1 MLFYQ
6 QTAED
11 TLRELSSSIEG
22 ISKYQ
27 ASERLKKYG
36 PNEIK
41 LKGEPLWKK
50 LIEPFANVFMA
61 VLFVAVLISFWHN
74 AVLDA
79 IIILVI
85 MLTSAA
91 I

>member
-6 QTAED
+6 RTAED
-11 TLRELSSSIEG
+11 SLTELSSSIEG
-22 ISKYQ
+22 ISKHQ

-36 PNEIK
+36 TNEIQIT
-41 LKGEPLWKK
+41 GEPLWKK

-61 VLFVAVLISFWHN
+61 VLFVAVLISFWHH

-85 MLTSAA
+85 ILS
-91 I
+91 